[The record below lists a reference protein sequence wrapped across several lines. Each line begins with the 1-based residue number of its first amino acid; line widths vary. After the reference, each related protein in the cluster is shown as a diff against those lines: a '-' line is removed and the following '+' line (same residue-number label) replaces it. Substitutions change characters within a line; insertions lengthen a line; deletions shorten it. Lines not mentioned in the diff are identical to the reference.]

1 MALQFSY
8 IDYKNNEITEKNKKK
23 VNQVKQLLQK
33 ERNNYIENKEG
44 VHEFNPDSFQEEG
57 DSLANFTPTIQK
69 QTNSSKMQQKRKQ
82 RIMKNF
88 DHYDE
93 AVEDQSQLV
102 ANASAQEY
110 YKQFTMPST
119 SSTQMTTQTPQ
130 QDDLLDK
137 LNYMIHLLE
146 HQKQQ
151 KSEDVLEEMV
161 LYLFLGIFIIYILD
175 NFAKIGKYVR

>member
-1 MALQFSY
+1 MSLQFSY
-8 IDYKNNEITEKNKKK
+8 IDYKNKEISEKNKKK

-33 ERNNYIENKEG
+33 EKESYEHKDAA
-44 VHEFNPDSFQEEG
+44 HEFNPVSFKEED
-57 DSLANFTPTIQK
+57 DSLANFAPTVQK
-69 QTNSSKMQQKRKQ
+69 QSNSSKMQQKRKQ
-82 RIMKNF
+82 RVMKNF
-88 DHYDE
+88 ELQDE
-93 AVEDQSQLV
+93 AVDNQSQLL

-110 YKQFTMPST
+110 YKQFTMPT
-119 SSTQMTTQTPQ
+119 VSSPQMSMQKPQ
-130 QDDLLDK
+130 SDDLLDK

>member
-8 IDYKNNEITEKNKKK
+8 IDYKNKEISEKNKKR

-33 ERNNYIENKEG
+33 EKVVPQDKEG
-44 VHEFNPDSFQEEG
+44 MSEFSPASFQEEE
-57 DSLANFTPTIQK
+57 DESLANFTPTIQK
-69 QTNSSKMQQKRKQ
+69 QANSTKMQQKRKQ
-82 RIMKNF
+82 RVMKNF
-88 DHYDE
+88 ELQDE
-93 AVEDQSQLV
+93 AVDNQDQLLE
-102 ANASAQEY
+102 NASAQEY
-110 YKQFTMPST
+110 YKQFTMPT
-119 SSTQMTTQTPQ
+119 ASSNQMSMQKPQ
-130 QDDLLDK
+130 SDDLLDK

>member
-1 MALQFSY
+1 MSLQFSY
-8 IDYKNNEITEKNKKK
+8 IDYKNKEISEKNRKK

-33 ERNNYIENKEG
+33 EKDIPQDKEG
-44 VHEFNPDSFQEEG
+44 MSEFSPASFQEE
-57 DSLANFTPTIQK
+57 DESLANFTPTTQK
-69 QTNSSKMQQKRKQ
+69 QANSSKMQQKRKQ
-82 RIMKNF
+82 RVMKNF
-88 DHYDE
+88 ELHDE
-93 AVEDQSQLV
+93 AVDNQSQLL

-110 YKQFTMPST
+110 YKQFTMPT
-119 SSTQMTTQTPQ
+119 ASSPQMSMQKPQ
-130 QDDLLDK
+130 SDDLLDK

>member
-8 IDYKNNEITEKNKKK
+8 IDYKNKEISEKNKKK
-23 VNQVKQLLQK
+23 INQVKQLLEK
-33 ERNNYIENKEG
+33 EKDTPQDKEG
-44 VHEFNPDSFQEEG
+44 MSEFSPASFQEE
-57 DSLANFTPTIQK
+57 DESLANFAHTAQN
-69 QTNSSKMQQKRKQ
+69 QTTSSKMQQKRKQ
-82 RIMKNF
+82 RVIKNF
-88 DHYDE
+88 ELQDE
-93 AVEDQSQLV
+93 AVDQQSQLL

-110 YKQFTMPST
+110 YKQFKMPTGQS
-119 SSTQMTTQTPQ
+119 PQ
-130 QDDLLDK
+130 LSIQKPQSDDLLDK